1 PSHPLMMKH
10 FFTFALVVSVL
21 FTVEI
26 SSSKLQN
33 ATRIGKVFSIFQLV
47 SFPNDPCIGSSSR
60 NGTCF
65 TSGTT
70 AGTCAQ
76 GFGVC
81 CTFTIA
87 CGASTSQNCTY
98 LVQEATT
105 NPAADPC
112 MFTIC
117 KASSDICRIR
127 LDFTTFSIAGP
138 SVGTTSIT
146 APIPDGNG
154 GILGD
159 CLTDSFSLTSPG
171 SQASPVICG
180 FNTGQHMIVD
190 ASALCHKATF
200 DFSGTGT
207 TRQFDIKGDSIARRF
222 HLESLNTS

>member
-1 PSHPLMMKH
+1 
-10 FFTFALVVSVL
+10 
-21 FTVEI
+21 
-26 SSSKLQN
+26 
-33 ATRIGKVFSIFQLV
+33 
-47 SFPNDPCIGSSSR
+47 
-60 NGTCF
+60 
-65 TSGTT
+65 
-70 AGTCAQ
+70 
-76 GFGVC
+76 
-81 CTFTIA
+81 
-87 CGASTSQNCTY
+87 
-98 LVQEATT
+98 
-105 NPAADPC
+105 

-207 TRQFDIKGDSIARRF
+207 TRQFDIKVTQYVCGDERGGPDGCLQYFTGNVGTVASF
-222 HLESLNTS
+222 NFPTSSAAVTSTVLK